1 MTDISHGGA
10 LPGDPTALDIA
21 QLQQQAAAACQ
32 ALLQQARLKPGDI
45 LVVGCSTSEVAGGRI
60 GQLSQPQ
67 LAQPLLEALLAVTR
81 PAGLVL
87 AAQCCEHLNRALV
100 LPSGTCTREKDELCS
115 VIPQPKA
122 GGSFATAYYR
132 LLPQPVVLRHLKA
145 DAGLDIGQTLIGMHL
160 REVAV
165 PVRLAVRQIGA
176 AVVTAARTR
185 PPYIGGAR
193 AVYDQTLL

>member
-1 MTDISHGGA
+1 MPDHSSEA
-10 LPGDPTALDIA
+10 RLPVDPVAFDLT
-21 QLQQQAAAACQ
+21 QLKQQTTEACQ
-32 ALLQQARLKPGDI
+32 ALMQKAGLHPGDI

-60 GQLSQPQ
+60 GQLSQPE
-67 LAQPLLEALLAVTR
+67 LARPLVEALLAVTR
-81 PAGLVL
+81 PAGVVL

-100 LPSGTCTREKDELCS
+100 LPAGSWAAEKDELCS

-122 GGSFATAYYR
+122 GGSFATAYYS

-165 PVRLAVRQIGA
+165 PVRLSVRQIGF

-185 PPYIGGAR
+185 PPYIGGVR
-193 AVYDQTLL
+193 AVYNQDLL